1 VPSRSRASVRIG
13 ELVRELDKA
22 QHGGPGGGAKFPA
35 LGISKTEAIANARA
49 PPRFG
54 EIGNLAESA
63 KPAASHLTDFDPPL
77 YNVWKQQTKTPG
89 SAHFGNSE
97 ARWVDNL
104 LYLYTEPFD
113 VVVDPFA
120 GGGSTI
126 DVCRKRFRRYWVSD
140 RKPIVERPAAGRALP
155 DRTRQD
161 AVDDAQALGRRQTW
175 RVSPIGRARGAGR
188 AGRRRRVA
196 APSGGIGAER
206 ATR

>member
-1 VPSRSRASVRIG
+1 M
-13 ELVRELDKA
+13 
-22 QHGGPGGGAKFPA
+22 
-35 LGISKTEAIANARA
+35 
-49 PPRFG
+49 
-54 EIGNLAESA
+54 
-63 KPAASHLTDFDPPL
+63 
-77 YNVWKQQTKTPG
+77 
-89 SAHFGNSE
+89 
-97 ARWVDNL
+97 DNL

-206 ATR
+206 PTR